1 MKPFV
6 RNGLIL
12 AMAAALMACDSSS
25 SNSDN
30 SGGATADKRP
40 DQSSIYHAHFY
51 NCANGSV
58 PDHQAAI
65 SRLCGIHDITFKHD
79 GSKGKLQI
87 FGSPVDYTPVFGYN
101 PGITHFQI
109 MMPNDYGMESEY
121 DSYYNDTVR
130 YYSESFTTSD
140 IANKEEYEPHIS
152 AHKEN
157 GTTIFTITQEEQPQW
172 PYAGR
177 IVEFSLHF
185 TPGAS
190 LQQDSIKGTLKVN
203 DVTVSFTGKGKPF
216 RSNRASD
223 YLIPRPVL

>member
-1 MKPFV
+1 MKPFI

-12 AMAAALMACDSSS
+12 AMAAALVACDSSS

-30 SGGATADKRP
+30 SGGATTDKRP
-40 DQSSIYHAHFY
+40 DPSSNYHAHFY

-58 PDHQAAI
+58 AEHQAAI

-87 FGSPVDYTPVFGYN
+87 FGSPMDYTKIMGYN

-109 MMPNDYGMESEY
+109 MMPNNYGMGSEHN
-121 DSYYNDTVR
+121 SYYNSTVS

-140 IANKEEYEPHIS
+140 IANKEEYEPRIS

-157 GTTIFTITQEEQPQW
+157 GTTIFTVTQEEQPQW
-172 PYAGR
+172 LYAGR
-177 IVEFSLHF
+177 IIKFNLQF

-190 LQQDSIKGTLKVN
+190 PEQDSIEGTLNVN
-203 DVTVSFTGKGKPF
+203 GVQASFTGKGKPF
-216 RSNRASD
+216 RSYKASD
-223 YLIPRPVL
+223 YLIPRAEL